1 MGFVYLVLVMTSLE
15 GSMRHRGK
23 AAFLCRFQGVEVS
36 RCRGVEVSRC
46 RGVEVSRCRA
56 KVVFRSGF
64 CTMQRLCSSVVNV
77 IRDCLCFGS
86 SASR

>member
-23 AAFLCRFQGVEVS
+23 AAFLCRFQ
-36 RCRGVEVSRC
+36 GVEVSRC